1 MNHDNDHFDISS
13 GYEPLTYHSLFLKKN
28 LLFYFY
34 AAFKIKKKNKKYK
47 KKTGDFN
54 LNLGKPTSAS
64 NFLHCAASKSIL
76 SQNCNIIRQL
86 QRDYPPFPKD
96 VGNYSIDKRPN
107 TLDIS
112 VLSIEGTSQDKLKL
126 KKHPGILKHY
136 KSCPVSP
143 VHEEIEFSTLND
155 DNLKT
160 SQNDSTKRHSMYT
173 ENARSIFDMIHEDTE
188 KMIAEITNKYGDLDD
203 FEPKKESIETRKKI
217 VNKHLSNAKYT
228 AQKEKDEHGFLSEE
242 DGNFSSDSLEDCSI
256 NFEINN
262 KKTLCKKH
270 SKTDE
275 QLLKKPKR
283 SVSDYFIYE
292 EFYTNRCRKVSLS
305 EILNEDEDKENKF
318 LETQRH
324 SSASFFL
331 GHDTNKSQESIISDE
346 YSCGVSFCN
355 SMESIL
361 SDESECKSAPLEILF
376 GRTKKGI
383 NRYTLTNEYKN
394 ENSSKSYGSSPNATN
409 DFDYYMQGQNEFN
422 DVSMYSFDNL
432 YKNKSLT
439 TSSTFPRNKEDEFI
453 PSLSSKKSQYNS
465 GVNRSLSKEFANQ
478 RLNNNSNP
486 LLSCDED
493 DENLFVRKN
502 IPAIKRIDVFNENSL
517 IKKSCSFEIELNAGS
532 SQRAIKRFEQ
542 NLEKF
547 ERERKTARK
556 TQFGGTLEMNYVPH
570 KPPVAGRRS
579 SSMRSKN
586 RPKTKEKPTKV
597 RDFVNTNLYFKSDEK
612 TFDLYCMEKAIEY
625 DNMDSLEMYIK
636 KDLNTESSIDSLD
649 MVDLKLSNTMIDI
662 EKKIEIINKLVEM
675 EETKLK
681 VEKMTKERR
690 MKPFNCDLSQK
701 GYVKSLTMN
710 FDNMAKAAQEKYEL
724 EQNRSPARL
733 KRNYSLPDVLEGAK
747 MKSFDFSDEDIFK
760 SENENNS
767 FDNNLSYNEGVL

>member
-1 MNHDNDHFDISS
+1 M
-13 GYEPLTYHSLFLKKN
+13 
-28 LLFYFY
+28 
-34 AAFKIKKKNKKYK
+34 
-47 KKTGDFN
+47 
-54 LNLGKPTSAS
+54 
-64 NFLHCAASKSIL
+64 
-76 SQNCNIIRQL
+76 

-107 TLDIS
+107 TLDIPI
-112 VLSIEGTSQDKLKL
+112 LSIDGTNQVQL

-143 VHEEIEFSTLND
+143 VHEEIESSALND
-155 DNLKT
+155 DNSTISQTDT
-160 SQNDSTKRHSMYT
+160 SKRHSMYT
-173 ENARSIFDMIHEDTE
+173 EQARSIFDMIHEDTE
-188 KMIAEITNKYGDLDD
+188 KMIAEITNKYSDLDD
-203 FEPKKESIETRKKI
+203 FEPKNNKKEEMPQNEVETKKKI
-217 VNKHLSNAKYT
+217 VNKHLHNAKYT

-242 DGNFSSDSLEDCSI
+242 EGNFSSDSLEDCSL
-256 NFEINN
+256 NLDLNN
-262 KKTLCKKH
+262 KPNINRKTVCKKH
-270 SKTDE
+270 SKTDD
-275 QLLKKPKR
+275 QLKMPKR

-292 EFYTNRCRKVSLS
+292 EFYTNRYRKVSLS

-331 GHDTNKSQESIISDE
+331 GHDNKSEESIISDD
-346 YSCGVSFCN
+346 YSCGVSYCN

-376 GRTKKGI
+376 GRAKKEF
-383 NRYTLTNEYKN
+383 NRYTLTNDYKN

-409 DFDYYMQGQNEFN
+409 GFDYYMQSQYEENDFH
-422 DVSMYSFDNL
+422 DVSMYTFDNL
-432 YKNKSLT
+432 YKNKSLISKGLP
-439 TSSTFPRNKEDEFI
+439 TSSTFPRISHNLNDSFSCNKEDEFI

-465 GVNRSLSKEFANQ
+465 GVNKSLSKEFANQ
-478 RLNNNSNP
+478 RLHNNSNP
-486 LLSCDED
+486 LLLCDD
-493 DENLFVRKN
+493 NDENLFARKN
-502 IPAIKRIDVFNENSL
+502 IPTIKRADIFNECSL
-517 IKKSCSFEIELNAGS
+517 VKKACSFEIEVNTGS

-547 ERERKTARK
+547 ERDRKTARQS
-556 TQFGGTLEMNYVPH
+556 QFGGTLELNYVPH

-586 RPKTKEKPTKV
+586 RPKTKEKCNTNSKNESTKV
-597 RDFVNTNLYFKSDEK
+597 RDFVNTNLCFKKDFSSEEK
-612 TFDLYCMEKAIEY
+612 SFDLYCMENAVEY
-625 DNMDSLEMYIK
+625 DNKDSLEMYIK
-636 KDLNTESSIDSLD
+636 KDSNKESSMDSLD
-649 MVDLKLSNTMIDI
+649 MVDLKLSNTMKYSKFLDI

-681 VEKMTKERR
+681 VQKMSKKRR
-690 MKPFNCDLSQK
+690 MKPFNCDLGQK

-710 FDNMAKAAQEKYEL
+710 FDNMAKAAQEKYEM
-724 EQNRSPARL
+724 EQNRSPARI

-760 SENENNS
+760 SDNESHS
-767 FDNNLSYNEGVL
+767 FDNNLSYNEGVLKSFNQLCMKIFLFKCFHFFFYCSTFCKYSFILHL

>member
-1 MNHDNDHFDISS
+1 M
-13 GYEPLTYHSLFLKKN
+13 
-28 LLFYFY
+28 
-34 AAFKIKKKNKKYK
+34 
-47 KKTGDFN
+47 
-54 LNLGKPTSAS
+54 
-64 NFLHCAASKSIL
+64 HCAASKSVL

-107 TLDIS
+107 TLDIPILS
-112 VLSIEGTSQDKLKL
+112 VDGTNQDIMKL

-143 VHEEIEFSTLND
+143 VHEEIEFSTIND
-155 DNLKT
+155 DNLNNL
-160 SQNDSTKRHSMYT
+160 QNDSNKRHSMYT
-173 ENARSIFDMIHEDTE
+173 EKPRSIFDMIHEDTE

-203 FEPKKESIETRKKI
+203 FEPKKEPIEVETKKKI
-217 VNKHLSNAKYT
+217 VNKHLHNAKYT

-242 DGNFSSDSLEDCSI
+242 DGNFSSDSLEDCSL
-256 NFEINN
+256 NLEINN

-275 QLLKKPKR
+275 QLKMPKR

-292 EFYTNRCRKVSLS
+292 EFYTNRYRKVSLS

-331 GHDTNKSQESIISDE
+331 GHDNKSQESIISDE
-346 YSCGVSFCN
+346 YSCGVSYCN

-376 GRTKKGI
+376 GRTKKEV
-383 NRYTLTNEYKN
+383 NRYTLTNDYKN

-409 DFDYYMQGQNEFN
+409 GFDYYMQNQDEFN
-422 DVSMYSFDNL
+422 DMSMYTFDNL
-432 YKNKSLT
+432 YKNKRLP

-453 PSLSSKKSQYNS
+453 PSLSCKKSQYNS
-465 GVNRSLSKEFANQ
+465 GVNKSLSKEFANQ
-478 RLNNNSNP
+478 RLHNNSNP
-486 LLSCDED
+486 LLSCDEY
-493 DENLFVRKN
+493 DENFFVRKN
-502 IPAIKRIDVFNENSL
+502 IPSIKRTDIFTESSL
-517 IKKSCSFEIELNAGS
+517 VKKSCSFEIELNTGS

-547 ERERKTARK
+547 ERERKTARQ

-586 RPKTKEKPTKV
+586 RPKTKEKCNTNSKTDSTKV
-597 RDFVNTNLYFKSDEK
+597 RDFVNTNLCFKSEEK

-636 KDLNTESSIDSLD
+636 KDLNKESSMDSLD
-649 MVDLKLSNTMIDI
+649 MVDLKFSNTMEYSRFLDI

-675 EETKLK
+675 EETKLR
-681 VEKMTKERR
+681 VEKMTKEHR
-690 MKPFNCDLSQK
+690 MKPFNCDLRQK

-710 FDNMAKAAQEKYEL
+710 FDNLAKAAQEKYEL
-724 EQNRSPARL
+724 EQNRSPARI

-760 SENENNS
+760 SDNENHS
-767 FDNNLSYNEGVL
+767 FDNNLSYNEGVIKIH

>member
-1 MNHDNDHFDISS
+1 M
-13 GYEPLTYHSLFLKKN
+13 
-28 LLFYFY
+28 
-34 AAFKIKKKNKKYK
+34 
-47 KKTGDFN
+47 
-54 LNLGKPTSAS
+54 
-64 NFLHCAASKSIL
+64 
-76 SQNCNIIRQL
+76 

-96 VGNYSIDKRPN
+96 VGNYSLDKRPN
-107 TLDIS
+107 TLDIPI
-112 VLSIEGTSQDKLKL
+112 LSIDGTNQDKIKL

-143 VHEEIEFSTLND
+143 VHEEIEFNTLND
-155 DNLKT
+155 DNLKIL
-160 SQNDSTKRHSMYT
+160 QNDSTKRHSMYT
-173 ENARSIFDMIHEDTE
+173 EKARSIFDMIHEDTE

-203 FEPKKESIETRKKI
+203 FEPKKAKKI
-217 VNKHLSNAKYT
+217 EPLSNETEIESKKKIINKHLNNAKYT

-242 DGNFSSDSLEDCSI
+242 DGNFSSDSLEDCSLSLDI
-256 NFEINN
+256 NVKSNINR
-262 KKTLCKKH
+262 KTICKKH
-270 SKTDE
+270 SKTDD
-275 QLLKKPKR
+275 QLKMPKR

-292 EFYTNRCRKVSLS
+292 EFYTNRYRKVSLS

-331 GHDTNKSQESIISDE
+331 GHDNKSQESIISDE
-346 YSCGVSFCN
+346 YSCGVSYCN

-376 GRTKKGI
+376 GRSKKEF
-383 NRYTLTNEYKN
+383 NRYTLTNDYKN
-394 ENSSKSYGSSPNATN
+394 ENSSKSYGSSPNASN
-409 DFDYYMQGQNEFN
+409 GFDYYMQSQYEENEFN
-422 DVSMYSFDNL
+422 DMSMYTFDNL
-432 YKNKSLT
+432 YKNKSFINKGLS
-439 TSSTFPRNKEDEFI
+439 TSSTFPRISQNVNESFLSNKEDEFI
-453 PSLSSKKSQYNS
+453 PSLSSKKNQYNS
-465 GVNRSLSKEFANQ
+465 GVNKSLSKEFANQ
-478 RLNNNSNP
+478 RLHNNSNP
-486 LLSCDED
+486 LLLCDEN

-502 IPAIKRIDVFNENSL
+502 IPSIKRADVFNENCSISSL
-517 IKKSCSFEIELNAGS
+517 IKKSCSFEIEVNTGS
-532 SQRAIKRFEQ
+532 SQRAIERFEQ

-547 ERERKTARK
+547 ERDRKTARQ

-586 RPKTKEKPTKV
+586 RPKNKEKCNVSPKIESTKV
-597 RDFVNTNLYFKSDEK
+597 RDFVKTNSCFRKDISSEEK

-636 KDLNTESSIDSLD
+636 KDINKESSMDSLD
-649 MVDLKLSNTMIDI
+649 MVDLKLANTMDHSKFLDI

-681 VEKMTKERR
+681 VQRMTKERR
-690 MKPFNCDLSQK
+690 MKPFNCDLRQK

-710 FDNMAKAAQEKYEL
+710 FDNMAKAAQEKYDL
-724 EQNRSPARL
+724 EQNRSPARI

-760 SENENNS
+760 SDNESHS
-767 FDNNLSYNEGVL
+767 FDNNFSYNEGVIKSLNQLCMKIFLFKCFHFFFNLFYIL

>member
-1 MNHDNDHFDISS
+1 M
-13 GYEPLTYHSLFLKKN
+13 
-28 LLFYFY
+28 
-34 AAFKIKKKNKKYK
+34 
-47 KKTGDFN
+47 
-54 LNLGKPTSAS
+54 
-64 NFLHCAASKSIL
+64 
-76 SQNCNIIRQL
+76 IRQL

-96 VGNYSIDKRPN
+96 IGNYSIDKRPN

-112 VLSIEGTSQDKLKL
+112 

-143 VHEEIEFSTLND
+143 VHEEIEFCID
-155 DNLKT
+155 DNLKNL
-160 SQNDSTKRHSMYT
+160 QNDSTKRHSMYT

-203 FEPKKESIETRKKI
+203 FEPKKEKIECKKKI
-217 VNKHLSNAKYT
+217 INKHLSNAKYT

-256 NFEINN
+256 NLEINN
-262 KKTLCKKH
+262 KKSICKKH
-270 SKTDE
+270 YKTDE
-275 QLLKKPKR
+275 QLKMPKR

-346 YSCGVSFCN
+346 YSCGGGGGVSFCN

-376 GRTKKGI
+376 GRSKKCI
-383 NRYTLTNEYKN
+383 NNRYTLNNDYKT

-409 DFDYYMQGQNEFN
+409 NDFDYYMQSNNEFN

-432 YKNKSLT
+432 YKNKRLT
-439 TSSTFPRNKEDEFI
+439 TSSTFPRNNDDEFI
-453 PSLSSKKSQYNS
+453 PSLSLKKSQYNS

-493 DENLFVRKN
+493 DENFFIRKS
-502 IPAIKRIDVFNENSL
+502 IPSIKRIDIFNENSL
-517 IKKSCSFEIELNAGS
+517 VKKSCSFEIELSNGS

-547 ERERKTARK
+547 ERERKTARQ

-586 RPKTKEKPTKV
+586 RPKTKEKLKTETTKN
-597 RDFVNTNLYFKSDEK
+597 RDFVNTNLCFKSDER

-625 DNMDSLEMYIK
+625 DNMDSLEMFIK
-636 KDLNTESSIDSLD
+636 KDTLNTESSMDSLD
-649 MVDLKLSNTMIDI
+649 MVDLKLSNTMFDI

-675 EETKLK
+675 EEKKLK
-681 VEKMTKERR
+681 IEKITKEHR
-690 MKPFNCDLSQK
+690 MKPFNCDLNQK

-710 FDNMAKAAQEKYEL
+710 FDNMAKAAKEKYDL

-747 MKSFDFSDEDIFK
+747 MKSFDFSDEDLFK
-760 SENENNS
+760 SDNENNS
-767 FDNNLSYNEGVL
+767 FDNNLTYNEGVL